1 MSKLY
6 VHPVTGNVG
15 IGTDKPDGILDIKS
29 VITNAA
35 FPPPGMSN
43 VVAVPDYTNM
53 VDSIDVGN
61 MPTLV
66 EYPPPLHL
74 STQAITGNS
83 IVVSG
88 STYGNGTYTASASS
102 EYGANYAA
110 AKAFNKLIAATNGYD
125 GWYSTSVV
133 SYTAANNTYSG
144 AVTTTASG
152 LVLSGEW
159 IQLQMPSATTLRTYT
174 LSTHSHNEG
183 ITNAP
188 TSFWLVAS
196 TNAST
201 WTLIDTRQNIMWSRL
216 CESKTF
222 TTTNDT
228 SYTYYRLIV
237 NQLYRNTT
245 FVSLGEL
252 QLSADSPYSTIR
264 EFPPGP
270 MMDNQVDILAMYGGG
285 RYVASA
291 SSQYVLSAYAP
302 FNAFNKL
309 LASSQT
315 NEWISENSVY
325 NASGIYIGQVTTRST
340 QNVSYAGEWLQFQL
354 PHPIFLSSYQIAGT
368 VSASCPKIFYVFGSL
383 NGIDWDLID
392 SEAGQTGWVVNAYR
406 SFVVTPTL
414 HYNYYRIV
422 IAAANQTSISYCAIG
437 EWKLFGSLHQKYPK
451 LTLPLLGSQSTYGTG
466 SYKAYANTL
475 YNPGTPIAGNATN
488 AIDANAATFWRSGS
502 NLYTSAI
509 DASPV
514 PTVYFEFPDGL
525 KATSYALTARQNTVT
540 AFDEAPGKWNLYG
553 SNMAAVG
560 SWALLD
566 ARANISTW
574 AAENPKTFA
583 LTGNT
588 TFYNAY
594 KLEVLRNNS
603 ASGNFITIRD
613 VQWIGD
619 KQTPDTK
626 LMITTGGRIG
636 MNALASSDY
645 MLNVDGNIRATGDL
659 IANGYV
665 MGLPKMAIIQDR
677 KPYNVAGGTA
687 IAGINARQLNTIVV
701 DTIGITLIN
710 NRFTLPAGTYQVFAS
725 ATCFNVNRHQLRLR
739 NVTNNINTVLGS
751 TEYANNAA
759 VSNRSFIDD
768 LFTINSI
775 SSFELQHFIEI
786 AQSGNGLGVDNSTAN
801 FDNVYAC
808 VKLIK
813 YI

>member
-15 IGTDKPDGILDIKS
+15 IGTDKPEGILDIKS

-66 EYPPPLHL
+66 EYPPPLHV
-74 STQAITGNS
+74 STHAVTGNS
-83 IVVSG
+83 IAVSA
-88 STYGNGTYTASASS
+88 STYGTGTYTASASS
-102 EYGANYAA
+102 EYDATNYRA
-110 AKAFNKLIAATNGYD
+110 AKAFNKSTLATNGYD
-125 GWYSTSVV
+125 GWYS
-133 SYTAANNTYSG
+133 ANATRYNGASNTYTG
-144 AVTTTASG
+144 AVATTASS
-152 LVLSGEW
+152 LILPGEW
-159 IQLQMPSATTLRTYT
+159 IQLQMPSATSIAIKTYT
-174 LSTHSHNEG
+174 LSTHNHNEG

-188 TSFWLVAS
+188 SSFWLVAS
-196 TNAST
+196 NNAST
-201 WTLIDTRQNIMWSRL
+201 WTLIDTQQNIAWTRL
-216 CESKTF
+216 MESKTF
-222 TTTNDT
+222 IISNDT
-228 SYTYYRLIV
+228 SYSYYRLIV
-237 NQLYRNTT
+237 YQLLGKTT

-252 QLSADSPYSTIR
+252 QLSADSPYSTVR

-270 MMDNQVDILAMYGGG
+270 MMDDQVDIGAMYGGG
-285 RYVASA
+285 RYVASS
-291 SSQYVLSAYAP
+291 SSQFDLNVIYSPCKAFDKSATTSYIT
-302 FNAFNKL
+302 KDY
-309 LASSQT
+309 
-315 NEWISENSVY
+315 VY
-325 NASGIYIGQVTTRST
+325 NASGVYIGTVST
-340 QNVSYAGEWLQFQL
+340 QTLTGAVYAGEWVQLQL
-354 PHPIFLSSYQIAGT
+354 PYPIILTSYQI
-368 VSASCPKIFYVFGSL
+368 VLSAVYLAPKQWYLLASTT
-383 NGIDWDLID
+383 GIEWTLID
-392 SEAGQTGWVVNAYR
+392 SQASQTTWTVGVYKTFTLTSNA
-406 SFVVTPTL
+406 SAF
-414 HYNYYRIV
+414 NYFRIV
-422 IAAANQTSISYCAIG
+422 VITTNATGVASGGLT

-488 AIDANAATFWRSGS
+488 AIDANASTFWRSGS

-509 DASPV
+509 DASTV

-525 KATSYALTARQNTVT
+525 KATSYALTARQNAVT

-553 SNMAAVG
+553 SNMAAAG

-594 KLEVLRNNS
+594 KIEVLRNNS

-665 MGLPKMAIIQDR
+665 MGLPKMAIIQDVR
-677 KPYNVAGGTA
+677 PNNIDSQTLAVGWQV
-687 IAGINARQLNTIVV
+687 RSLNTIVY
-701 DTIGITLIN
+701 DTIGVTLVNSRATI
-710 NRFTLPAGTYQVFAS
+710 PAGSYQVQAS
-725 ATCFNVNRHQLRLR
+725 GIGYACYQHQIRLK
-739 NVTNNINTVLGS
+739 NVTNNATICVGTNQYSHETYKGS
-751 TEYANNAA
+751 STSIIDNYFQTN
-759 VSNRSFIDD
+759 VSIT
-768 LFTINSI
+768 L
-775 SSFELQHFIEI
+775 ELQHYAF
-786 AQSGNGLGVDNSTAN
+786 AGSGFGGVSVNSYENGSFTTLKL
-801 FDNVYAC
+801 
-808 VKLIK
+808 VKLS
-813 YI
+813 